1 MTVTNIKGASILDFR
16 LALDEGLSRS
26 RNATQIWN
34 WLQKPD
40 REFDIIVLGRGL
52 QFGQMLTE
60 GDKSGPDAER
70 GRQHY
75 LQTFGGDKITR
86 PVVLWNPHYDFDYF
100 GDVDGVEIGAA
111 GDIKPI
117 EAKRAGGYVYQQKG
131 KMGIA
136 RVRVIRVTEGRM
148 PAWVVLFHELGHVKQ
163 YFEAGGLNGWL
174 GRLQDTNAIEADN
187 LADHEQPICRDLKL
201 PLRAHYKHS
210 ALGFADVVQKYAT
223 GMNANAWKAA
233 ADVGAR
239 AQIEA
244 ALKAEADTNRQ
255 AAPDRGIFHAV

>member
-1 MTVTNIKGASILDFR
+1 MTVKDIKGASILAFR

-26 RNATQIWN
+26 RSAAQIWS
-34 WLQKPD
+34 WLQKSD
-40 REFDIIVLGRGL
+40 REFDVIVLGRGL
-52 QFGQMLTE
+52 EFGQMLTE

-75 LQTFGGDKITR
+75 LQTFGGTTIAR

-117 EAKRAGGYVYQQKG
+117 EARRAGGYVYQQKG

-136 RVRVIRVTEGRM
+136 RVRVIRVTAGKM

-163 YFEAGGLNGWL
+163 YFEAGGLSGWQ
-174 GRLQDTNAIEADN
+174 GRLHDTNAIEADN
-187 LADHEQPICRDLKL
+187 LADHEHPICRDLRL
-201 PLRAHYKHS
+201 PVRAHYKHS
-210 ALGFADVVQKYAT
+210 ALGFADVVQKYSS
-223 GMNANAWKAA
+223 GMNVNAWKSA
-233 ADVGAR
+233 ADVAAR
-239 AQIEA
+239 ARIET
-244 ALKAEADTNRQ
+244 ALKAEADTNSL
-255 AAPDRGIFHAV
+255 ATPDRGIFHAV